1 MTHPSVSIPII
12 SYNQADFIQETVISA
27 VEQDYDN
34 LEVIICDDAST
45 DSTQAILL
53 EIASQYPNRVNLHF
67 NETNLGGGRNRL
79 KSLSLCHGEFITY
92 LDGDDLFLSGKIQ
105 KQVAFMLDR
114 PDCTLSYHN
123 VEVFDSKTEEKIFNW
138 KDRFGS
144 GDGDIKRLVRY
155 GNYLCTLSVM
165 FRRDDLPKLKFYE
178 NIPVGLDWIVIF
190 QILMKGNGKY
200 CYLDEV
206 LARYRRHA
214 TNMTL
219 NWEGK
224 VTSQLTTLN
233 LIQEQ
238 APKFAPEIRMRRAE
252 IFLLQTLIHVQ
263 RKNLSMASKSLFKSL
278 KYAFPLWWKLLRLPS
293 RELLFWM
300 SSGRKMDDLMKSLI
314 NR

>member
-1 MTHPSVSIPII
+1 MNHPSVSIPII

-45 DSTQAILL
+45 DSTQEVLL

-67 NETNLGGGRNRL
+67 NKTNLGGGRNRL
-79 KSLSLCHGEFITY
+79 KSLSLCRGEFITY
-92 LDGDDLFLSGKIQ
+92 LDGDDLFLPRKIQ
-105 KQVAFMLDR
+105 NQVDFMLDR

-123 VEVFDSKTEEKIFNW
+123 VEVFDSKSGGTYFYW

-144 GDGDIKRLVRY
+144 GDGDIKKLIRY

-165 FRRDDLPKLKFYE
+165 FRRDDLPQLKFYE
-178 NIPVGLDWIVIF
+178 NIPVGLDWIILF
-190 QILMKGNGKY
+190 QILMNGNGIY
-200 CYLDEV
+200 SYLDEV

-214 TNMTL
+214 TNLTLDWQGKVDSQLHTL
-219 NWEGK
+219 NI
-224 VTSQLTTLN
+224 
-233 LIQEQ
+233 IQEQ
-238 APKFAPEIRMRRAE
+238 THRFAPEIRMRRAE
-252 IFLLQTLIHVQ
+252 IFLLQSLLHAQ

-278 KYAFPLWWKLLRLPS
+278 KYAFPRWWSLLRLPS
-293 RELLFWM
+293 RELLFWLR
-300 SSGRKMDDLMKSLI
+300 SGRKMDDLVKSLL